1 MRYKKELVLSMVC
14 IFISSCNLNQ
24 YQQVNFKDK
33 QYFLKFNKE
42 IPSKIENKIKKVIKS
57 SSDEVKAET
66 FQISVNDYQIKR
78 YEVYSGSTLRS
89 LETEIKGN
97 LKISI
102 KVKDISLNKNLMA
115 MKRFGSIELNPLAET
130 EMLNFMESEIIDD
143 LVGQLILEVNLI
155 DM

>member
-33 QYFLKFNKE
+33 QLFLTFNKE
-42 IPSKIENKIKKVIKS
+42 IPSKIENKIKKIIKS

-66 FQISVNDYQIKR
+66 FQISINDYQIKR
-78 YEVYSGSTLRS
+78 YEVYSGSALRS

-102 KVKDISLNKNLMA
+102 KIKDISLNKSLMA
-115 MKRFGSIELNPLAET
+115 MKRFDSIELNPLAET
-130 EMLNFMESEIIDD
+130 EMLNFMESQIIDD

>member
-1 MRYKKELVLSMVC
+1 MS
-14 IFISSCNLNQ
+14 II
-24 YQQVNFKDK
+24 
-33 QYFLKFNKE
+33 
-42 IPSKIENKIKKVIKS
+42 
-57 SSDEVKAET
+57 
-66 FQISVNDYQIKR
+66 DYQIKR
-78 YEVYSGSTLRS
+78 YEVYSGSALRS

-143 LVGQLILEVNLI
+143 LLGQLILEVNLI

>member
-1 MRYKKELVLSMVC
+1 MRYKKELVLSMAC

-33 QYFLKFNKE
+33 QYFLTFNKE
-42 IPSKIENKIKKVIKS
+42 IPSKVENKIKKIIKS

-78 YEVYSGSTLRS
+78 YEVYSGSALRS
-89 LETEIKGN
+89 LETEIKGS

-102 KVKDISLNKNLMA
+102 KVKNISLNKNLMA
-115 MKRFGSIELNPLAET
+115 MKRFDSIELNPLAET

>member
-1 MRYKKELVLSMVC
+1 M
-14 IFISSCNLNQ
+14 
-24 YQQVNFKDK
+24 
-33 QYFLKFNKE
+33 
-42 IPSKIENKIKKVIKS
+42 
-57 SSDEVKAET
+57 
-66 FQISVNDYQIKR
+66 
-78 YEVYSGSTLRS
+78 RS

>member
-1 MRYKKELVLSMVC
+1 MRYKKEVVLSMVC
-14 IFISSCNLNQ
+14 IFISSCNLNK

-33 QYFLKFNKE
+33 EYFLTFNKE
-42 IPSKIENKIKKVIKS
+42 IPSKIETKIKKIIQS

-66 FQISVNDYQIKR
+66 FQISINDYQIKR
-78 YEVYSGSTLRS
+78 YEVYSGSALRS

-102 KVKDISLNKNLMA
+102 KVKNISLNKNLMA
-115 MKRFGSIELNPLAET
+115 MKRFESIELNPLAET
-130 EMLNFMESEIIDD
+130 EMLNFMENEIIDD

>member
-1 MRYKKELVLSMVC
+1 MRYKKEVVLSMVC
-14 IFISSCNLNQ
+14 FFISSCNLNQ

-33 QYFLKFNKE
+33 QYFLTFNKE
-42 IPSKIENKIKKVIKS
+42 IPSKIETKIKKIIQS

-66 FQISVNDYQIKR
+66 FQISINDYQIKR
-78 YEVYSGSTLRS
+78 YEVYSGSALRS

-102 KVKDISLNKNLMA
+102 KVKNISLNKNLMA
-115 MKRFGSIELNPLAET
+115 MKRFESIELNPLAET
-130 EMLNFMESEIIDD
+130 EMLNFMENEIIDD
-143 LVGQLILEVNLI
+143 LLGQLILEVNLI

>member
-1 MRYKKELVLSMVC
+1 MRYKKEVVLSIVC

-33 QYFLKFNKE
+33 EYFLTFNKE
-42 IPSKIENKIKKVIKS
+42 IPSKIETKIKKIIQS

-66 FQISVNDYQIKR
+66 FQISINDYQIKR
-78 YEVYSGSTLRS
+78 YEVYSGSALRS

-102 KVKDISLNKNLMA
+102 KVKNISLNKNLMA
-115 MKRFGSIELNPLAET
+115 MKRFESIELNPLAET
-130 EMLNFMESEIIDD
+130 EMLNFMENEIIDD

>member
-1 MRYKKELVLSMVC
+1 MKYKKEFILSMVC

-24 YQQVNFKDK
+24 YQQINYIDK
-33 QYFLKFNKE
+33 QYFLTFNKE
-42 IPSKIENKIKKVIKS
+42 IPSKIQTKINKIIKS
-57 SSDEVKAET
+57 SSEEVKAET
-66 FQISVNDYQIKR
+66 FQISINDYQIKR
-78 YEVYSGSTLRS
+78 YEVYSGSALRS
-89 LETEIKGN
+89 LETEIKGS

>member
-1 MRYKKELVLSMVC
+1 MRYKKEVVLSMVC
-14 IFISSCNLNQ
+14 FFISSCNLNQ

-33 QYFLKFNKE
+33 QYFLTFNKE
-42 IPSKIENKIKKVIKS
+42 IPSKIETKIKKIIKS

-66 FQISVNDYQIKR
+66 FQISINDYQIKR
-78 YEVYSGSTLRS
+78 YEVYSGSAIRS

-102 KVKDISLNKNLMA
+102 KVKNISLNKNLMA
-115 MKRFGSIELNPLAET
+115 MKRFESIELNPLAET
-130 EMLNFMESEIIDD
+130 EMLNFMENEIIDD
-143 LVGQLILEVNLI
+143 LLGQLILEVNLI

>member
-1 MRYKKELVLSMVC
+1 MKYKKEFILSMVC

-24 YQQVNFKDK
+24 YQQINYIDK
-33 QYFLKFNKE
+33 QYFLTFNKE
-42 IPSKIENKIKKVIKS
+42 IPSKIQTKINKIIKS
-57 SSDEVKAET
+57 SSEEVKAET
-66 FQISVNDYQIKR
+66 FQISINDYQIKR
-78 YEVYSGSTLRS
+78 YEVYSGSALRS
-89 LETEIKGN
+89 LETEIKGS

-143 LVGQLILEVNLI
+143 LVGQLVLEVNLI

>member
-33 QYFLKFNKE
+33 QYFLTFNKE
-42 IPSKIENKIKKVIKS
+42 IPSKIENKIKKIIKS
-57 SSDEVKAET
+57 SSDAVKAET
-66 FQISVNDYQIKR
+66 FQISIIDYQIKR
-78 YEVYSGSTLRS
+78 YEVYSGSALRS

-115 MKRFGSIELNPLAET
+115 MKRFDSIELNPLAET

>member
-1 MRYKKELVLSMVC
+1 MRYKNELVLSMVC

-24 YQQVNFKDK
+24 YQQVNYKDK
-33 QYFLKFNKE
+33 QYFLTFNKE
-42 IPSKIENKIKKVIKS
+42 IPSKIENKIKKIIKS

-66 FQISVNDYQIKR
+66 FQISINDYQIKR
-78 YEVYSGSTLRS
+78 YEVYSGSALRS

-102 KVKDISLNKNLMA
+102 KVKDISLDKNLMA
-115 MKRFGSIELNPLAET
+115 MKRFDSIELNPLAET

>member
-1 MRYKKELVLSMVC
+1 MRYKKEVVLSMVC

-33 QYFLKFNKE
+33 EYFLTFNKE
-42 IPSKIENKIKKVIKS
+42 IPSKIETKIKKIIQS

-66 FQISVNDYQIKR
+66 FQISINDYQIKR
-78 YEVYSGSTLRS
+78 YEVYSGSALRS

-102 KVKDISLNKNLMA
+102 KVKNISLNKNLMA
-115 MKRFGSIELNPLAET
+115 MKRFESIELNPLAET
-130 EMLNFMESEIIDD
+130 EMLNFMENEIIDD
-143 LVGQLILEVNLI
+143 LVDQLILEVNLI

>member
-1 MRYKKELVLSMVC
+1 MRYKKEVVLSMVC

-33 QYFLKFNKE
+33 EYFLTFNKE
-42 IPSKIENKIKKVIKS
+42 IPSKIETKIKKIIKS

-66 FQISVNDYQIKR
+66 FQISINDYQIKR
-78 YEVYSGSTLRS
+78 YEVYSGSAIRS

-102 KVKDISLNKNLMA
+102 KVKNISLNKNLMA
-115 MKRFGSIELNPLAET
+115 MKRFESIELNPLAET
-130 EMLNFMESEIIDD
+130 EMLNFMENEIIDD
-143 LVGQLILEVNLI
+143 LLGQLILEVNLI

>member
-1 MRYKKELVLSMVC
+1 MRYKKEVVLSMVC

-33 QYFLKFNKE
+33 EYFLTFNKE
-42 IPSKIENKIKKVIKS
+42 IPSKIETKIKKIIQS
-57 SSDEVKAET
+57 NSDEVKAET
-66 FQISVNDYQIKR
+66 FQISINDYQIKR
-78 YEVYSGSTLRS
+78 YEVYSGSALRS

-102 KVKDISLNKNLMA
+102 KVKNISLNKNLMA
-115 MKRFGSIELNPLAET
+115 MKRFESIELNPLAET
-130 EMLNFMESEIIDD
+130 EMLNFMEKEIIDD

>member
-1 MRYKKELVLSMVC
+1 MRYKKEVVLSMVC

-33 QYFLKFNKE
+33 QFFLTFNKE
-42 IPSKIENKIKKVIKS
+42 IPSKIENKIKKIIKS

-66 FQISVNDYQIKR
+66 FQISIIDYQIKR
-78 YEVYSGSTLRS
+78 YEVYSGSALRS

-102 KVKDISLNKNLMA
+102 KVKNISLNKNLMA
-115 MKRFGSIELNPLAET
+115 MKRFESIELNPLAET

>member
-1 MRYKKELVLSMVC
+1 MRYKKEVVLSMVC

-33 QYFLKFNKE
+33 EYFLTFNKE
-42 IPSKIENKIKKVIKS
+42 IPSKIETKIKKIIKS

-66 FQISVNDYQIKR
+66 FQISINDYQIKR
-78 YEVYSGSTLRS
+78 YEVYSGSAIRS

-102 KVKDISLNKNLMA
+102 KVKNISLNKNLMA
-115 MKRFGSIELNPLAET
+115 MKRFESIELNPLAET
-130 EMLNFMESEIIDD
+130 EMLNFMEKEIIDD

>member
-1 MRYKKELVLSMVC
+1 MRYKKEVVLSMVC

-33 QYFLKFNKE
+33 QYFLTFNKE
-42 IPSKIENKIKKVIKS
+42 IPSKIETKIKKIIKS

-66 FQISVNDYQIKR
+66 FQISINDYQIKR
-78 YEVYSGSTLRS
+78 YEVYSGSALRS

-97 LKISI
+97 LKITI
-102 KVKDISLNKNLMA
+102 KVKNISLNKNLVA
-115 MKRFGSIELNPLAET
+115 MKRFESIELNPLAET
-130 EMLNFMESEIIDD
+130 EMLNFMENEIIDD
-143 LVGQLILEVNLI
+143 LLGQLILEVNLI

>member
-1 MRYKKELVLSMVC
+1 MRYKKELVLSMAC

-33 QYFLKFNKE
+33 EYFLTFNKE
-42 IPSKIENKIKKVIKS
+42 IPSKIETKIKKIIQS

-66 FQISVNDYQIKR
+66 FQISINDYQIKR
-78 YEVYSGSTLRS
+78 YEVYSGSALRS

-102 KVKDISLNKNLMA
+102 KVKNISLNKNLMA
-115 MKRFGSIELNPLAET
+115 MKRFESIELNPLAET
-130 EMLNFMESEIIDD
+130 EMLNFMENEIIDD